1 MNIGRELGKM
11 DKLQSILGVSQIIV
25 VGADASREEKI
36 SRAFFGHQERIQF
49 ISASANKDLKKSQT
63 LNNSFFILSIS
74 NSSELLER
82 LTQLQLHPQDA
93 MILCSPTLREEIGR
107 EIEGRLFFLNPDDIA
122 LSFLHFW
129 EQQLTSLLQTELLMT
144 KIDSVLAL
152 VESTLELPH
161 ENTEA
166 RARLTYA
173 LATQLSVDLDQI
185 KRNVRLS
192 IYYPLIALEGWQKLA
207 RENFAIEEIL
217 PLLEQKLLLGRIS
230 MASTCPQDLSLELV
244 LVECAIFAQKNI
256 GKQEKIFRSELKLF
270 SSQLPFKVR
279 TQIRNAAER
288 SFKYLWRAN
297 EAA

>member
-36 SRAFFGHQERIQF
+36 SRAFYGHHASLQF
-49 ISASANKDLKKSQT
+49 ITPNASKELKKPKA
-63 LNNSFFILSIS
+63 LHNSFFILSIS
-74 NSSELLER
+74 ESSELLER
-82 LTQLQLHPQDA
+82 LTQLQLQPQDA
-93 MILCSPTLREEIGR
+93 MILCSPALREEICR
-107 EIEGRLFFLNPDDIA
+107 ETEGRFFFLNFEDIA

-129 EQQLTSLLQTELLMT
+129 EQQLTGLLHTELMMSKT
-144 KIDSVLAL
+144 DSVLGL
-152 VESTLELPH
+152 VESTLELPNQ
-161 ENTEA
+161 NTEA

-173 LATQLSVDLDQI
+173 LATQLSVDLEQI
-185 KRNVRLS
+185 KRTVRLA
-192 IYYPLIALEGWQKLA
+192 IYYPLIALEGWQELA
-207 RENFAIEEIL
+207 LENSSIEEIL
-217 PLLEQKLLLGRIS
+217 PLLEQKILLGRIS
-230 MASTCPQDLSLELV
+230 MASTCPQDVSMELV
-244 LVECAIFAQKNI
+244 LVESAIFAQKNI

-288 SFKYLWRAN
+288 SFKYLWREN